1 MAEKKNEKKKTLEEN
16 QDLLDK
22 TVARLGEEDVPLDE
36 AMQLYEE
43 GMKLVKSCNES
54 IDLAD
59 KKVKIIRGD
68 GSEES
73 NSGCLQF
80 LHNGKQQR

>member
-16 QDLLDK
+16 LDLLDK

-68 GSEES
+68 GSEDE
-73 NSGCLQF
+73 L
-80 LHNGKQQR
+80 

>member
-1 MAEKKNEKKKTLEEN
+1 MADKKNEKKKTLEEN
-16 QDLLDK
+16 LDLLDK

-68 GSEES
+68 GSEDE
-73 NSGCLQF
+73 L
-80 LHNGKQQR
+80 

>member
-1 MAEKKNEKKKTLEEN
+1 MAEKKNEKKNEKKKTLEEN
-16 QDLLDK
+16 LDLLDK

-59 KKVKIIRGD
+59 HKRRR
-68 GSEES
+68 
-73 NSGCLQF
+73 
-80 LHNGKQQR
+80 QRR